1 MFKPE
6 FFLKGYLTMPRY
18 FLLFCVALFLNIS
31 CAKHDEPTYKL
42 DAVKAE
48 DSITIDGMLD
58 EAAWQAASKIEL
70 KNNKT
75 GTAVTDQKLQTTA
88 MTCYSDSVFY
98 IAFVCND
105 PDSWAN
111 FSQRDDHLWEEEAV
125 EVFIDTD
132 EEPNTYV
139 EIEVSP
145 KNILFDSYIVDP
157 FNINLVETPK
167 FTLAGIQTA
176 VSVDGTVSKRAD
188 VDSFWTVEIAIPVHE
203 LDKAG
208 ISPGKTKRKINFYR
222 IEEPKDGEVQHYA
235 WSPTE
240 ARFHKPSVFGTLN
253 FAH

>member
-1 MFKPE
+1 MPKHFVL
-6 FFLKGYLTMPRY
+6 FFA
-18 FLLFCVALFLNIS
+18 ALALYRS
-31 CAKHDEPTYKL
+31 CTKHVGPAYKM
-42 DAVKAE
+42 DAARTANAIIV
-48 DSITIDGMLD
+48 DGILD
-58 EAAWQAASKIEL
+58 EAAWQAATKIEL
-70 KNNKT
+70 KENKT
-75 GTAVTDQKLQTTA
+75 GTAVTDQKLQTTV
-88 MTCYSDSVFY
+88 MTCYSDSMFY
-98 IAFVCND
+98 IVFVCND
-105 PDSWAN
+105 PDMWAN
-111 FSQRDDHLWEEEAV
+111 FSQRDEHLWEEEAV

-132 EEPNTYV
+132 EEPKTYV

-157 FNINLVETPK
+157 FHIDLNATPM
-167 FTLAGIQTA
+167 FNLAGIQTA
-176 VSVDGTVSKRAD
+176 VSVVGTVNKRAD